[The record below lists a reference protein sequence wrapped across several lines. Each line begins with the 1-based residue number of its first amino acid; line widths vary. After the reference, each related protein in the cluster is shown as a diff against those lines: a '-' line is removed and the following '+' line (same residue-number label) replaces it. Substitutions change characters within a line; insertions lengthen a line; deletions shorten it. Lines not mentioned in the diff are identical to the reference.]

1 MDGNLFFDVMF
12 ALGGLGSVLWLAFGA
27 WLSLGKDPVA
37 AGPANLRNP
46 RPGAGAPETQT

>member
-27 WLSLGKDPVA
+27 WLSLGRDAVDLDI
-37 AGPANLRNP
+37 ANFPKP
-46 RPGAGAPETQT
+46 RLGKGLPETQF

>member
-27 WLSLGKDPVA
+27 WLSLCKNSVEID
-37 AGPANLRNP
+37 PANLRKP
-46 RPGAGAPETQT
+46 RPSAGAPEAQI